1 MKKILSAIM
10 IASMASAGATAAE
23 NKDFNYHVDRFAD
36 IEVLRYE
43 VPEYNRLT
51 LQQKKMLYYL
61 SQAAQMGRDI
71 IWDQNGKYNLQIRQL
86 LEKIYTKY
94 NGDRNS
100 KDFKAFEKYLKQVWF
115 GNGIHHHYST
125 DKFRPEFSKEFFEE
139 QVSGLHDC
147 CLPLNPGQTRAQL
160 LAELEPVIF
169 DPTVMAKRVNQDG
182 TQDVVATSANNLYGE
197 GVTQAEVEE
206 FYNKMKN
213 PDDPTPVSYGLNA
226 RVVKED
232 GKIKEQKYSL
242 TGLYGPAIAEIIYWL
257 DMAKNVA
264 ENDAQ
269 KAYITKLID
278 YYVTGDLRL
287 FDEYSILW
295 AEDTKSDIDFVN
307 GFIESYGDPLGMTG
321 SWESYVNFRN
331 GKSSA
336 RTETISSNAQWFED
350 HSPVDPRFRKPNVKG
365 VSAKVITAAML
376 AGDAFPS
383 TAIGINLPNSN
394 WIRAQHGSKSV
405 TLENIT
411 EAYEMASHGN
421 GFNEEFVIDKPTS
434 QLMDDYLYITD
445 MLHTDLHECLG
456 HASGRLMPGVDQD
469 ALKENGSALEEARAD
484 LFALYYLADPK
495 LLELGIL
502 DNPEAYKA
510 EYYKYMLNGLMTQL
524 NRIELGNDVEEA
536 HMRNRQLIAQWV
548 LENGRKKGKGG
559 KDVVE
564 LVKKNGKTYV
574 RINDYPKM
582 RQLLGNLL
590 AEVQRIKSEGDY
602 KAGND
607 LIQKYAVKID
617 PKLHKEVLKR
627 FSGLDIPPYRGF
639 INPVYT
645 PVMDEKGEISDIT
658 ISYPENYTEQML
670 RLSRDYSPLTKK
682 AKKSCSK

>member
-524 NRIELGNDVEEA
+524 NRIELGNNVEEA
-536 HMRNRQLIAQWV
+536 HMRNRQLIAKWV

-582 RQLLGNLL
+582 RELLGNLL

-645 PVMDEKGEISDIT
+645 PVMDEKGEITDIT